1 MKRIAA
7 ALCALLCLLAPGAL
21 ALEITGLET
30 ETVTREWETS
40 LFFTRMEE
48 LTGIAVQARAVYEQE
63 DYDKLLAGMEKG
75 NVTTDALF
83 KAALTREQEI
93 RLIDAGAIIDLAP
106 LIEENMPNL
115 SALLEEHPQWREV
128 IELEDG
134 RIASLP
140 LINRSERQVIV
151 WINRAWLEALGLTMP
166 QTVDE
171 LTQALCAMVG
181 ADLNGNGK
189 QDEIAADV
197 MGVFE
202 MRWLL
207 PYFGIVAD
215 DYNLARGEDG
225 SIVFAPELPAYRD
238 FIALL
243 ADWVDQ
249 GILTADAFTGTHS
262 TAALTS
268 SSSSDEVTR
277 SGLII
282 SPAPYTIAPI
292 DSTLDYEALL
302 MPGPDGSIR
311 WRDFLGQVWTG
322 CFAVTSECKDPG
334 EALRWLDAL
343 YTQEGAKLAYAG
355 VENEDYEIDEA
366 GHWAFLSDGVRTVD
380 DIRAESLM
388 YTGGT
393 MPGLTPTEFLLQV
406 DSEID
411 VHVLEADLCVAEV
424 AERVTLPY
432 ALGSEAQERASALAL
447 TLGRLVDEG
456 IARFATGET
465 ALTDE
470 SYEAWL
476 EELREA
482 GSAELVALFEGC

>member
-1 MKRIAA
+1 MKKLAA

-40 LFFTRMEE
+40 LFFSRMEE
-48 LTGIAVQARAVYEQE
+48 LTGIAVQAHAVYEQE

-75 NVTTDALF
+75 NVTADVLF

-93 RLIDAGAIIDLAP
+93 RLIDAGAIVDLAP
-106 LIEENMPNL
+106 LIGENMPNL
-115 SALLEEHPQWREV
+115 SALLEAHPQWREV
-128 IELEDG
+128 IALEDG

-140 LINRSERQVIV
+140 LINESERQVIV
-151 WINRAWLEALGLTMP
+151 WINRAWLGALGMDMP
-166 QTVDE
+166 KTVDE
-171 LTQALCAMVG
+171 LTQALCAMAG

-225 SIVFAPELPAYRD
+225 TIFFAPELPAYRA
-238 FIALL
+238 FIAML
-243 ADWVDQ
+243 ADWVEQ

-262 TAALTS
+262 TAALS
-268 SSSSDEVTR
+268 SSGSSEVAR

-302 MPGPDGSIR
+302 MPGPDGETR
-311 WRDFLGQVWTG
+311 WRDFLGEIWTG
-322 CFAVTSECKDPG
+322 CFAVTSECENPG

-343 YTQEGAKLAYAG
+343 YAPENAKLAYAG
-355 VENEDYEIDEA
+355 VEVEDYEIDEA
-366 GHWAFLSDGVRTVD
+366 GRWSFITDGVRTVD

-393 MPGLTPTEFLLQV
+393 MPGLTPSEFLLQV

-411 VHVLEADLCVAEV
+411 VHVLEADLRVKAV

-432 ALGSEAQERASALAL
+432 ALGSEAQARASELAL

-470 SYEAWL
+470 NYEAWL
-476 EELREA
+476 SELREA
-482 GSAELVALFEGC
+482 GSGELVALFAGC

>member
-1 MKRIAA
+1 MKKLAA
-7 ALCALLCLLAPGAL
+7 ALCALLCLLAPAAL

-40 LFFTRMEE
+40 LFFSRMEA
-48 LTGIAVQARAVYEQE
+48 LTGIAVQAHAVYEQE
-63 DYDKLLAGMEKG
+63 DYDKLLADMEKG
-75 NVTTDALF
+75 SISADALF
-83 KAALTREQEI
+83 KAGLTREQEI

-115 SALLEEHPQWREV
+115 SALLEAHPQWREV
-128 IELEDG
+128 IALEDG

-140 LINRSERQVIV
+140 LINESERQVIV
-151 WINRAWLEALGLTMP
+151 WINRTWLEALGMDLP
-166 QTVDE
+166 QNPGE
-171 LTQALCAMVG
+171 LTQALSAMTG

-189 QDEIAADV
+189 HDEIAADI

-207 PYFGIVAD
+207 PYFGIIAD

-225 SIVFAPELPAYRD
+225 SLVFAPELPAYRD
-238 FIALL
+238 FIAML

-262 TAALTS
+262 TAALS
-268 SSSSDEVTR
+268 ASGSDEAVK

-282 SPAPYTIAPI
+282 SPAPYTSAPI

-302 MPGPDGSIR
+302 MPGPDGETR
-311 WRDFLGQVWTG
+311 WRDFLGEIWTG
-322 CFAVTSECKDPG
+322 CFAVTSACEDPG

-343 YTQEGAKLAYAG
+343 YAPEGATLAYAG
-355 VENEDYEIDEA
+355 VEGEDYSVDGE
-366 GHWAFLSDGVRTVD
+366 GRWAFITDGVRTVD
-380 DIRAESLM
+380 DIRSESLM
-388 YTGGT
+388 YTGSA
-393 MPGLTPTEFLLQV
+393 MPGLTPTSFLLRV

-411 VHVLEADLCVAEV
+411 VHVLKTDLRVKAVAEQ
-424 AERVTLPY
+424 VTLPY
-432 ALGSEAQERASALAL
+432 ALGREAQARASELAL

-456 IARFATGET
+456 IARFATGEM
-465 ALTDE
+465 ALTDDH
-470 SYEAWL
+470 YEAWL
-476 EELREA
+476 SELREA
-482 GSAELVALFEGC
+482 GSEELVALFSGC